1 MNNAVRG
8 EYGDYEHSSES
19 EGLVDG
25 LILVVALGATI
36 IIGGT
41 IASRLRIA
49 PPLVLLI
56 LGAVL
61 GFVPFLGHVALPPE
75 LVLLLFLPALLYWE
89 SINTSLREIRN
100 NLRVILLLA
109 VGLVF
114 ATTAVIAVVGHAFGL
129 TWPVAI
135 ALGAILAPTDAT
147 AVAAVVGRRLP
158 RRAGTILRAESLVND
173 GTALVLYA
181 SAVSAAVAGKP
192 VVLGE
197 TVLRFFASYG
207 FGILIGALAGF
218 VVVGI
223 RMFLTERL
231 LANTLSVLT
240 PFLAYLPAELL
251 GVSGVVAVVTCGLVL
266 SQRGPKLITASM
278 RSQSFGFWQLT
289 TFMLNGSLFVLIG
302 LELHRVIENIGSE
315 WARALAL
322 GVVATAAVII
332 TRLAWSN
339 GTTYLIRAIDRR
351 PQQRARRAGFR
362 QRFPIAW
369 AGFRGAVSLA
379 AALALPTST
388 ASGAPLPGRDVVIA
402 VTFVVIL
409 LTLIVL
415 GLTLPAI
422 VRWARLSVDP
432 AELDEELLA
441 EQVILGA
448 ALEALPEVA
457 SSLSAPAEACEA
469 VRRDYEERLNRIHR
483 EEGDPSLAHV
493 DETKTDQ
500 ESALRLGLLPT
511 KRSALFRLRDSR
523 RIDDMV
529 HRRVL
534 ARIDLEELRLTDAP
548 GDD

>member
-1 MNNAVRG
+1 M
-8 EYGDYEHSSES
+8 
-19 EGLVDG
+19 DG
-25 LILVVALGATI
+25 LILVVALGAAI
-36 IIGGT
+36 IVGGT
-41 IASRLRIA
+41 IASRLRIP

-56 LGAVL
+56 LGAGL
-61 GFVPFLGHVALPPE
+61 GFVPFFGHVTLPPE
-75 LVLLLFLPALLYWE
+75 LVLLLFLPGLLYWE

-114 ATTAVIAVVGHAFGL
+114 ATTAVIAVIGHAFGL

-147 AVAAVVGRRLP
+147 AVAAVVGHLP

-181 SAVSAAVAGKP
+181 SAVTAAVSGKP

-197 TVLRFFASYG
+197 TVLRFLASYG
-207 FGILIGALAGF
+207 VGILIGALAGF
-218 VVVGI
+218 IVVGI
-223 RMFLTERL
+223 RKFLKERL

-240 PFLAYLPAELL
+240 PFLAYLPAESL

-266 SQRGPKLITASM
+266 SQRGPQLITASM

-289 TFMLNGSLFVLIG
+289 TFILNGSLFVLIG
-302 LELHRVIENIGSE
+302 LELHRVIQSIGDNWSH
-315 WARALAL
+315 ALAL
-322 GVVATAAVII
+322 GVAATVAVIV

-351 PQQRARRAGFR
+351 PKQRARRSGFR

-379 AALALPTST
+379 AALALPTNT
-388 ASGAPLPGRDVVIA
+388 ASGAPLPGRSVVIA

-422 VRWARLSVDP
+422 VRWSRLSVDP

-441 EQVILGA
+441 EQVVLNA
-448 ALEALPEVA
+448 ALEALPGVA
-457 SSLSAPAEACEA
+457 SSLSAPDEAREA
-469 VRRDYEERLNRIHR
+469 VRRDYEERLGRIHR

-493 DETKTDQ
+493 DETETDL
-500 ESALRLGLLPT
+500 EAALRLGLLPA
-511 KRSALFRLRDSR
+511 KRSALVQLRDAR
-523 RIDDMV
+523 RIDDIV

-534 ARIDLEELRLTDAP
+534 GRIDLEELRLSDAP